1 MKCKTCDSQL
11 EPDFTCPYNG
21 QTAYPPAPQHVAK
34 DLIAIKQQGGDCT
47 ADESAWIMAF
57 FDSFHPE
64 ITPQGAAL
72 ADAFPLERDQ
82 WFYEVEEG
90 HRESRVIRGVRR
102 DQWLELS
109 TTAEIHRSLDRI
121 IKRTT

>member
-90 HRESRVIRGVRR
+90 HRESARR
-102 DQWLELS
+102 AGSNIS
-109 TTAEIHRSLDRI
+109 TMAEVHQSLDRI